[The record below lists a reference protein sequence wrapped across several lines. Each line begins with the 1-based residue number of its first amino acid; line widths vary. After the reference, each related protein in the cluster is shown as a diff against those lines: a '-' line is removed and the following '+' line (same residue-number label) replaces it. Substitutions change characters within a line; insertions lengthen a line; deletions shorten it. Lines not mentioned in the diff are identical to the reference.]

1 MAKKLGGLGKG
12 LDALF
17 QDNSVPAQGA
27 TELPIDEVFPDRNQ
41 PRKDFNEEALQ
52 ELAVSVREHGV
63 LQPILVRPIEG
74 GYQIV
79 AGERRWRAARIAGLT
94 TVPVNIRELTDYEAM
109 SVALVENLQRE
120 DLNPV
125 EEAEGYRKLS
135 ESTGWTQEQIAKR
148 VGKSRPAIANS
159 LRLLSL
165 PDEVIDLLK
174 EGKLTAGH
182 AKAIL
187 SLADDA
193 SRISVARTVAEKG
206 LSVREAEKISQ
217 KTPVQKTFRL
227 PSGKDPVAH
236 EVEIALQNE
245 LGVEVDVKY
254 KAGKGTLSLNFYSK
268 EQLYEFANKL
278 GGKDK

>member
-109 SVALVENLQRE
+109 SVALVESPARR
-120 DLNPV
+120 P
-125 EEAEGYRKLS
+125 
-135 ESTGWTQEQIAKR
+135 ESRRG
-148 VGKSRPAIANS
+148 SR
-159 LRLLSL
+159 
-165 PDEVIDLLK
+165 
-174 EGKLTAGH
+174 
-182 AKAIL
+182 
-187 SLADDA
+187 
-193 SRISVARTVAEKG
+193 
-206 LSVREAEKISQ
+206 
-217 KTPVQKTFRL
+217 RL
-227 PSGKDPVAH
+227 PETQRIHRMDTGADR
-236 EVEIALQNE
+236 
-245 LGVEVDVKY
+245 
-254 KAGKGTLSLNFYSK
+254 
-268 EQLYEFANKL
+268 
-278 GGKDK
+278 